1 MTFNIINQLCQV
13 KTLNLNC
20 FENIKFFEFIK
31 NQRPFHNI
39 IMWSIIDHYIII
51 ILNRSNI
58 AFLVKINLQVF
69 KLV

>member
-39 IMWSIIDHYIII
+39 IM
-51 ILNRSNI
+51 
-58 AFLVKINLQVF
+58 
-69 KLV
+69 